1 MRDTSPRPFQH
12 CHRPRH
18 DHHQWCRRAVTE
30 RDLRE
35 IAPYWQAASDQA
47 LADAEIKLAS
57 LLDHLEKKPGV
68 VEKMMLQQP
77 LKSLL

>member
-1 MRDTSPRPFQH
+1 M
-12 CHRPRH
+12 
-18 DHHQWCRRAVTE
+18 TE

-35 IAPYWQAASDQA
+35 IAPYWQVASDQA